1 MKQKINLPAFPI
13 MYNTKI
19 GNISSENIRFRD
31 FLLIYVKEGTG
42 QLKVCGNTL
51 DVSSDFV
58 CVVAPNMEVEISTK
72 ERLSTVNV
80 RISREAVTEFLL
92 RTSPNDDEE
101 ETVSAN
107 DDEMMSFPHHLLL
120 CNFIAGISGGI
131 ESNFR
136 ANEELVYL
144 KIQECLNILAYANRN
159 ARSWLNHVNNLHKIN
174 LKDFMERHYK
184 DNVSLEQIAEA
195 SGRSL
200 STFRR
205 DFLKEFGMTPGKW
218 LLGKRLT
225 EAYRLITEKA
235 MRPSEFILDL
245 GFESFSHFSRS
256 FKARFNI
263 QPSALYKTISI

>member
-1 MKQKINLPAFPI
+1 MKHKINLPAFPI
-13 MYNTKI
+13 MYKTQI
-19 GNISSENIRFRD
+19 GNVCSENIRLRD
-31 FLLIYVKEGTG
+31 FLLIFVNEGVG
-42 QLKVCGNTL
+42 QVTICGKTF
-51 DVSSDFV
+51 DMSAGFV
-58 CVVAPNMEVEISTK
+58 CVISPNMAVKISTK
-72 ERLSTVNV
+72 ERLNTVNV

-92 RTSPNDDEE
+92 RTNAGEDEVKTIAIND
-101 ETVSAN
+101 T
-107 DDEMMSFPHHLLL
+107 EMMSFPHHLLL
-120 CNFIAGISGGI
+120 SNFIAGISGGI
-131 ESNFR
+131 ESDYR

-159 ARSWLNHVNNLHKIN
+159 ARGWFNYVNKLHKIN
-174 LKDFMERHYK
+174 LKDFMEKHYK
-184 DNVSLEQIAEA
+184 DNLPLVQIAEA

-205 DFLKEFGMTPGKW
+205 DFLKEYGMTPGKW

-225 EAYRLITEKA
+225 EAYRLITEKS
-235 MRPSEFILDL
+235 MRPSEFIIDL